1 MSAPDL
7 LVVVDP
13 AARSVDGESVRI
25 ARDVLCAGG
34 RGVKVCLPADG
45 EEAERA
51 LARRGSRRPV
61 VVGDDRALLRT
72 VRLLH
77 RERDLDGCALG
88 MVPVGAAGQVA
99 LARALGVPLSP
110 VEASRAVL
118 SGRDEGRDLLVDDS
132 GGVVLRAVRIPAGL
146 AGASPG
152 PPAGRPDGPGAAR
165 RPDPSGPLWGPPLRG
180 CRRLVQ
186 TLARPLH
193 GHDAGEAGADR
204 LRVEVD
210 GTLLADLDRPVEQL
224 WLAPGG
230 DGLAELALRQRSC
243 AEVRV
248 RAKSVTVSGP
258 DFRYRAD
265 VLLGGPVRGRTWTS
279 MADAWHLTLPQP
291 QQPSA
296 A

>member
-1 MSAPDL
+1 VSAPDL

-13 AARSVDGESVRI
+13 AARPADGESVRI

-34 RGVKVCLPADG
+34 RGVKVCLPADR

-61 VVGDDRALLRT
+61 VVGDDRALLQT

-77 RERDLDGCALG
+77 RERDLGGCTLG
-88 MVPVGAAGQVA
+88 MVPVGAPGQVA
-99 LARALGVPLSP
+99 LARWLGVPLSP
-110 VEASRAVL
+110 VQASRAVL
-118 SGRDEGRDLLVDDS
+118 NGVAQARNLLVDDS
-132 GGVVLRAVRIPAGL
+132 GGVVLRAVRMPDVRMPDGT
-146 AGASPG
+146 GRGDG
-152 PPAGRPDGPGAAR
+152 PGRPDGPGAAR
-165 RPDPSGPLWGPPLRG
+165 RPDPAEPLWVPPLRG

-193 GHDAGEAGADR
+193 GHEAGEAGR
-204 LRVEVD
+204 LRVEAD
-210 GTLLADLDRPVEQL
+210 GTLLADLDRPLEDL
-224 WLAPGG
+224 WLAPGRG
-230 DGLAELALRQRSC
+230 GPAELALRQRGR

-248 RAKSVTVSGP
+248 RARSVTVSGP

-279 MADAWHLTLPQP
+279 LQDAWHLTLPRP
-291 QQPSA
+291 PSTA
-296 A
+296 